1 MNRAPRALVASAL
14 LLLAGLSGCRSAG
27 PGAPPA
33 PAVPAPPAAASV
45 ATTDPVVILISIDG
59 FRAEYFDRLQ
69 PPALTRLAARGVR
82 SEGLIP
88 QFPSKTFP
96 NHYTIVTGLRLPRHG
111 IVSNNMVDPGLPGR
125 FSMSNRDVMADPRW
139 WGGEPVWNT
148 VERQGKVA
156 AAMFW
161 PGSETAIGGR
171 RPTYWMPF
179 DDAMPHEDRLARIL
193 EWLRLPMGKRPSMLT
208 LYFSDVDTA
217 GHRHGPTSPELA
229 AAVAKVDRSIG
240 DLVARVEGAG
250 LADRVNYVV
259 VSDHGMAQV
268 TRERIVV
275 LDDYI
280 DPATVDILDWSPV
293 LALSPKDGD
302 VERLYAA
309 LHGKHAAL
317 DVYRKADIPAVYG
330 PLATH
335 PRVPAVMGIAKEG
348 WSVASRQEALH
359 WNESGTFL
367 TNGVHG
373 YDPRLA
379 SMHGLFL
386 AAGPRIRAAGAVAPF
401 ENIHVYDLLCALVN
415 VQAAPNDGDP
425 GVTRGLLR

>member
-1 MNRAPRALVASAL
+1 MKRVTRVLVGSALALVVGLAACRSAAPVAAPLPPSSVASAI
-14 LLLAGLSGCRSAG
+14 ANS
-27 PGAPPA
+27 
-33 PAVPAPPAAASV
+33 
-45 ATTDPVVILISIDG
+45 DPVVILISIDG
-59 FRAEYFDRLQ
+59 FRAEYFERLQ
-69 PPALTRLAARGVR
+69 PPALMRLAARGVR
-82 SEGLIP
+82 SKGLIP

-96 NHYTIVTGLRLPRHG
+96 NHYTLVTGLRLPHHG
-111 IVSNNMVDPGLPGR
+111 IVSNNMVDPNLPGR

-161 PGSETAIGGR
+161 PGSETAIGGHQA
-171 RPTYWMPF
+171 TFWMPF
-179 DDAMPHEDRLARIL
+179 NDAMPHADRVAQVL
-193 EWLRLPMGKRPSMLT
+193 EWLRLPAGKRPSMVT

-229 AAVAKVDRSIG
+229 AAVTKVDQSIAS
-240 DLVARVEGAG
+240 VMEGVLAAG
-250 LADRVNYVV
+250 LGDRVNFVV

-268 TRERIVV
+268 TRERIIV
-275 LDDYI
+275 LDDYV

-293 LALSPKDGD
+293 LALSPKDGN
-302 VERLYAA
+302 VERLYKA
-309 LHGKHAAL
+309 LHGRHPAL

-330 PLATH
+330 PLAGH

-348 WSVASRQEALH
+348 WSVASREEARH
-359 WNESGTFL
+359 WNETGTFM

-379 SMHGLFL
+379 SMHGLFI
-386 AAGPRIRAAGAVAPF
+386 AAGPRILDAGVVAPF

-415 VQAAPNDGDP
+415 VQSARNDGDP